1 MQKIGIITINYYS
14 EDLIARFIKGL
25 LDQVYKNWVLVIVN
39 NSPDDTSIKKVIESS
54 GSEKILLLNINKNVG
69 YSEANNS
76 GFSYLLDRNKIDNN
90 DIVFFSNEDIV
101 IKDKDFLNN
110 SVELLNK
117 LNCGFLGPKIVNNDG
132 SLMLPHLKNT
142 GFLKCM
148 FHIGNNGKVDR
159 VFAINKNFKN
169 MTKPSKVFLLNGACF
184 FCRVSDFSKAGMFD
198 TNTFIY
204 YAEELVYR
212 KVNDCRIS
220 VFYCPEVEVF
230 HEHSGSVK
238 KILGLI
244 RKKRSVYQSELYFL
258 TKILKINKF
267 LLILFKTERNIEF
280 LLVKFISALKLARK
294 SRQSGTAVN
303 N

>member
-14 EDLIARFIKGL
+14 EDLIARFTKGL
-25 LDQVYKNWVLVIVN
+25 LNQVYKNWVLVIVN

-76 GFSYLLDRNKIDNN
+76 GFSYLLDQNKIGSS
-90 DIVFFSNEDIV
+90 DIVLFSNEDIV
-101 IKDKDFLNN
+101 IKDKDFLSK

-117 LNCGFLGPKIVNNDG
+117 LNCGFLGPKIINNDG

-159 VFAINKNFKN
+159 IFAINKNLKN
-169 MTKPSKVFLLNGACF
+169 ITKPGKVFLLNGACF

-198 TNTFIY
+198 ANTFIY
-204 YAEELVYR
+204 YAEELIYR
-212 KVNDCRIS
+212 KVSECKID
-220 VFYCPEVEVF
+220 VFYCPEIEVF

-238 KILGLI
+238 KNLGVI
-244 RKKRSVYQSELYFL
+244 WKKRSVYRSELYFL

-280 LLVKFISALKLARK
+280 LLVKLTSALKLSKK
-294 SRQSGTAVN
+294 SQQSIQE
-303 N
+303 